1 MYWLI
6 SFAYRQLDIYC
17 ITKGKWLYRTKG
29 KAFVLDAEGCSPIL
43 DATRL
48 STRWAAMEM
57 RHGIEREGTIKGL
70 LTRLT
75 AENDQR
81 MAEPVER

>member
-1 MYWLI
+1 
-6 SFAYRQLDIYC
+6 
-17 ITKGKWLYRTKG
+17 
-29 KAFVLDAEGCSPIL
+29 
-43 DATRL
+43 
-48 STRWAAMEM
+48 MEM